1 MINPTQES
9 DNFLKFFS
17 QKKQRIDL
25 YLDMTTKNVIGVTKL
40 IFRPKHEIKDEI
52 PEFFTFYLNSE
63 NMSINSVKLD
73 KTEKIAEDKKGF
85 FINVVYCVFIA
96 HWPRVRVPCAVC
108 AQAARNP
115 DGRLLIV

>member
-73 KTEKIAEDKKGF
+73 KTAKISKEGSDQGGGGEKLKINEANKK
-85 FINVVYCVFIA
+85 
-96 HWPRVRVPCAVC
+96 
-108 AQAARNP
+108 
-115 DGRLLIV
+115 LIPLKYNYISISKM